1 MSLSRSKYVVCS
13 PWEAKPFH
21 LDIYTWQDKPD
32 GYFFNY
38 WVRIFQEFEKCSTL
52 SGLTFYLVCN
62 HDRVDELPSYGDNV
76 VAVIRSDEECWFPPY
91 LNKVRCVFK
100 TYGFAPWCGASL
112 QSPASVLKC
121 ARDWGRWSW
130 HYLSYLRES
139 GFSRGRADRKMVVPL
154 GYARQTDLPGKP
166 FESRRYPVGFLG
178 SIENREYSRFSPKK
192 LVASPKVI
200 ARSQMA
206 ASLEKIA
213 KAAPGA
219 VFYGTT
225 ASFSESTMTGA
236 GDRYTEIMADTK
248 IALAPRGSSVETY
261 RFFEAMRQGC
271 VVICDRLPPHW
282 FYADSPAIQIDDW
295 GSLETEVKTLLADP
309 ERLGDLHRKSLAWWD
324 EKLSECAV
332 ARMIAIRLGSS
343 SGSEK

>member
-166 FESRRYPVGFLG
+166 FEIAPLPGRISREHRKPGIFQVFAQEARRFPEGYRSLADGGLFGKNSQGGARRRLLWDNRILQREHDDGRRRSLHGNHGRY
-178 SIENREYSRFSPKK
+178 E
-192 LVASPKVI
+192 
-200 ARSQMA
+200 
-206 ASLEKIA
+206 
-213 KAAPGA
+213 
-219 VFYGTT
+219 
-225 ASFSESTMTGA
+225 
-236 GDRYTEIMADTK
+236 
-248 IALAPRGSSVETY
+248 
-261 RFFEAMRQGC
+261 
-271 VVICDRLPPHW
+271 DRLS
-282 FYADSPAIQIDDW
+282 A
-295 GSLETEVKTLLADP
+295 
-309 ERLGDLHRKSLAWWD
+309 
-324 EKLSECAV
+324 
-332 ARMIAIRLGSS
+332 ARVLC
-343 SGSEK
+343 